1 MQHFLGIEE
10 LTAEDLESLLGAAA
24 EIKRNLPGAAPPAP
38 SGRILVNLFFESST
52 RTRVSFEIA
61 ARRLGHE
68 VVNWTTQGTSH
79 EKGETLLDTTA
90 TLAAMG
96 PAVIVL
102 RHPAA
107 GAPWLLASR
116 SERGPAEPGGYAVV
130 NAGDGAHEH
139 PSQALLDALTLREQ
153 LGTLRGKTIAI
164 VGDLAH
170 SRVARSNLFCLTKLG
185 ATVRLCG
192 PAGLRPVGLESLG
205 PPGTVSVHASLE
217 EAIEGVDAVMGL
229 RIQRERLDGG
239 GFIGEAQYRRRYGLT
254 RERLSRLP
262 PHAVVMHPG
271 PLNRGVE
278 LTPELADGPRSVIL
292 GQVENGI
299 PIRMAILERVM
310 QR

>member
-1 MQHFLGIEE
+1 MRHFLGIEE
-10 LTAEDLESLLGAAA
+10 LTAEDLESLLDAAA
-24 EIKRNLPGAAPPAP
+24 DIKRRLPAAPPPVP

-68 VVNWTTQGTSH
+68 VVNWSTQGTSH
-79 EKGETLLDTTA
+79 EKGETLLDTAA

-116 SERGPAEPGGYAVV
+116 SGRSPGSYAVV

-139 PSQALLDALTLREQ
+139 PSQALLDALTLREH
-153 LGTLRGKTIAI
+153 LGSLRGKTVAI
-164 VGDLAH
+164 VGDVAH

-185 ATVRLCG
+185 ARVRLCG
-192 PAGLRPVGLESLG
+192 PAVLRPIGLEGFG
-205 PPGTVSVHASLE
+205 PPGTVSVHARLE

-229 RIQRERLDGG
+229 RIQRERLDGAG
-239 GFIGEAQYRRRYGLT
+239 LPGTEQYHRRYGLT
-254 RERLSRLP
+254 PERLARLSP
-262 PHAVVMHPG
+262 RSVVMHPG

-278 LTPELADGPRSVIL
+278 LTHDLADGPRSVIL

-299 PIRMAILERVM
+299 PVRMAILDRILR
-310 QR
+310 Q

>member
-1 MQHFLGIEE
+1 MRHFLGIEE
-10 LTAEDLESLLGAAA
+10 LTAEDLESLLAAAA
-24 EIKRNLPGAAPPAP
+24 EIKRSLRTAAPPAP

-79 EKGETLLDTTA
+79 EKGETLLDTAA

-96 PAVIVL
+96 PSVIVL

-116 SERGPAEPGGYAVV
+116 SERSPGGYAVV

-139 PSQALLDALTLREQ
+139 PSQALLDAMTLREQ
-153 LGTLRGKTIAI
+153 LGSLRGKTIAI

-170 SRVARSNLFCLTKLG
+170 SRVVRSNLFCLTKLG
-185 ATVRLCG
+185 AKVRLCG
-192 PAGLRPVGLESLG
+192 PAGLRPIGLESLG
-205 PPGTVSVHASLE
+205 PPGTVSVHTRLE
-217 EAIEGVDAVMGL
+217 DALEGVDAVMGL
-229 RIQRERLDGG
+229 RIQMERLDAA
-239 GFIGEAQYRRRYGLT
+239 GFPKASEYHRRYGLT
-254 RERLSRLP
+254 PERLSRLS

-278 LTPELADGPRSVIL
+278 LSPDLADGPRSVIL

-299 PIRMAILERVM
+299 PVRMAILQRVLKA
-310 QR
+310 